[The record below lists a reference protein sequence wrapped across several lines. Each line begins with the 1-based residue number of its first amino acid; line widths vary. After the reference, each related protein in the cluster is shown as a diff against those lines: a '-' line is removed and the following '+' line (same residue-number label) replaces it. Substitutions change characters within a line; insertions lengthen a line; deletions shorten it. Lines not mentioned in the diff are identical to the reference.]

1 MSYIIVFD
9 IGRDNPSLRVK
20 VNRMLNRIKAVMVQD
35 SVWQSDDLEQLK
47 IIGKIIKSNGGKVLL
62 FSKNHAIKDF
72 K

>member
-20 VNRMLNRIKAVMVQD
+20 VNRLLNKIKAKMLQD
-35 SVWQSDDLEQLK
+35 SVWQSDNLDELRQISQL
-47 IIGKIIKSNGGKVLL
+47 IKVNGGKVLL
-62 FSKNHAIKDF
+62 FDKNKSL